1 MRIGVTGCAGRMGLT
16 LLRHIAAHADGVI
29 AGGCEAPGHE
39 AVGRDVGDLAGLG
52 TIGVNVSADAA
63 ELFEASDAIVDFTVA
78 AATVR
83 HAELAGQTK
92 TALISGTTG
101 LSAAD
106 EATLSRAAQSAAI
119 VYAANMSVGV
129 NLLLQ
134 ATEQLASQLDDA
146 FDIEIAEM
154 HHRHKVDAP
163 SGTALAFGRAAATGR
178 GVDLDKA
185 AERGRDGHT
194 GARKPGAIG
203 FASLRGGAVAG
214 EHTVIFASDDEQIEI
229 VHRARNTGLFAA
241 GAVRAALWTA
251 GKAPGMYSMKDV
263 LGL

>member
-16 LLRHIAAHADGVI
+16 LLRHIAAHANGVI

-83 HAELAGQTK
+83 HAELASQTK
-92 TALISGTTG
+92 TALIAGTTA

-134 ATEQLASQLDDA
+134 TTEQLASQLDDA

-229 VHRARNTGLFAA
+229 VHRARNNGLFAA

-251 GKAPGMYSMKDV
+251 GKAPGLYSMKDV